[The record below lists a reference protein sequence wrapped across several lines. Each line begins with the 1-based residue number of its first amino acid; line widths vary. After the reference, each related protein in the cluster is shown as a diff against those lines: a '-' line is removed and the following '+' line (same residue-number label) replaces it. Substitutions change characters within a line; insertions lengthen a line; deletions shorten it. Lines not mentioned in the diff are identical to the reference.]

1 MAAQAT
7 TSAIAVPEDLQIEPA
22 RLAIGRQIGVG
33 ASAIVYDATYTFHDR
48 AQPVVFKRFNQ
59 EMLRDPTDLGAIT
72 REVTMMH
79 EVDLDQNVLSL
90 LGVVADPRA
99 VDQNGAKIG
108 IGLMLERRRK
118 GRPTMCS
125 DALHRCRGQRA
136 WVSSS
141 TQHGECWRSTTTS
154 LRFCTGT

>member
-22 RLAIGRQIGVG
+22 RLTIGKQIGVG

-59 EMLRDPTDLGAIT
+59 EMLRDPRDLEAIT
-72 REVTMMH
+72 REVNTMH

-90 LGVVADPRA
+90 LGVAADPRA

-108 IGLMLERRRK
+108 IGLMLERA
-118 GRPTMCS
+118 S
-125 DALHRCRGQRA
+125 WNSALAPLSPVIHAHDCRCRR
-136 WVSSS
+136 
-141 TQHGECWRSTTTS
+141 
-154 LRFCTGT
+154 